1 MICIPVIFV
10 YFAISDD
17 CWKQY
22 ETNGN
27 KVKAEEDFPLKITKM
42 TPKVWVPNQTKV
54 WRKVSELGPPNGK
67 QINPTD
73 TAPTCNED
81 LCFFNADPI

>member
-10 YFAISDD
+10 SFAISDD

-27 KVKAEEDFPLKITKM
+27 KVKAEEDFPLKIYIYIYMFATEQAIK
-42 TPKVWVPNQTKV
+42 
-54 WRKVSELGPPNGK
+54 
-67 QINPTD
+67 
-73 TAPTCNED
+73 
-81 LCFFNADPI
+81 